1 MVPEDCLTIIL
12 NGINS
17 VTPSSLFKK
26 KAGVTGNRL
35 IIDNL
40 VFEFNRYDNIFLTG
54 AGKAA
59 AYMAESIE
67 KFIGDRIT
75 GGIVSV
81 KYGHTAN
88 LKYVRQI
95 EAGHPLPD
103 SNSFA
108 AGEKIFALLN
118 KAGKNDLVIFLI
130 SGGGS
135 SLMEKLP
142 DNISPVQFQ
151 DITDQLVRSGANIA
165 EINTVRISLSMLKGG
180 KLANITYPADAVIL
194 LISDVPGD
202 DPAIIA
208 SGPFYQNNI
217 KQVSASEILSKYKI
231 EYPSGLKKTDPSVLK
246 KKYPHIILGRND
258 NALEA
263 AKEKAKSIGYQT
275 KIFHGGLTGELNL
288 IADKICEEIISEKR
302 SKRDKPVA
310 LLWGGE
316 PTIKVTGKG
325 TGGRNTHLALTILA
339 RLKDSLD
346 YTFISSGTDGTDGP
360 TDAAGA
366 IVSSELWQKIADSGP
381 DAVKHL
387 HAFDSYNFFK
397 ITGSLIITGPTGTN
411 VMDIACAII

>member
-1 MVPEDCLTIIL
+1 MAPEDCLTIIRY
-12 NGINS
+12 GINS
-17 VTPSSLFKK
+17 VTPSSLFGN
-26 KAGVTGNRL
+26 KAGMIEDRFY
-35 IIDNL
+35 IDNQIL
-40 VFEFNRYDNIFLTG
+40 ELSRYNNIFLTG

-59 AYMAESIE
+59 AYMAEGIE
-67 KFIGDRIT
+67 KLLGERIT
-75 GGIVSV
+75 GGIVAV

-118 KAGKNDLVIFLI
+118 KAGKNDLVIFLL

-135 SLMEKLP
+135 ALMEKLL
-142 DNISPVQFQ
+142 DYISPVQFQ
-151 DITDQLVRSGANIA
+151 DITDQLLRSGANIA
-165 EINTVRISLSMLKGG
+165 EINTVRMSLSMLKGG
-180 KLANITYPADAVIL
+180 QLANITHPADAVIL
-194 LISDVPGD
+194 IISDVPGD

-208 SGPFYQNNI
+208 SGPFYQNNA
-217 KQVSASEILSKYKI
+217 KTGSAADILGKYKI
-231 EYPSGLKKTDPSVLK
+231 GYPSGLKKPNPPVLK
-246 KKYPHIILGRND
+246 KKYPHIILGGND
-258 NALEA
+258 DALEA
-263 AKEKAKSIGYQT
+263 AKEKAKSIGYYT
-275 KIFHGGLTGELNL
+275 KIFSGGLTGELNL
-288 IADKICEEIISEKR
+288 IADKICNEIVSEKR
-302 SKRDKPVA
+302 RNHNRPVA

-316 PTIKVTGKG
+316 PTVKVTGKG

-366 IVSSELWQKIADSGP
+366 IVSSELWRKIAESGP
-381 DAVKHL
+381 DPVKYL

-397 ITGSLIITGPTGTN
+397 KTGSLIITGPTGTN